1 MSWPGNFQF
10 RLNFGTKLRPRGV
23 VFFVLIS
30 PVWESGQG
38 LNFGV
43 VKEITSIE
51 ERVTQFRGRGRFKIE
66 APVFFS
72 ST

>member
-51 ERVTQFRGRGRFKIE
+51 ERVNPGYTIPREGKIQD
-66 APVFFS
+66 
-72 ST
+72 